1 MKKAHL
7 SQYLLDIIYPIGSL
21 YFTVVDDTA
30 QKVHNRF
37 GGNWEL
43 FGAGRTP
50 VCVDTNDSNFNTVE
64 KTGGEKTHTLTINEM
79 PSHKHERIL
88 GGGNTDWPLTN
99 PYGLSDGS
107 GVVST
112 NYAIVGSS
120 SQEYFTA
127 NRSVFKTNVSGGGQS
142 HNNLQPYKTC
152 YIWKRVAD

>member
-30 QKVHNRF
+30 QKVQNRF

-50 VCVDTNDSNFNTVE
+50 VCVDTNDSDFNTVE
-64 KTGGEKTHTLTINEM
+64 KTGGSKYLQKHQHTEYVNSGSGGRYPYTLSN
-79 PSHKHERIL
+79 
-88 GGGNTDWPLTN
+88 GGGPSTTGNFFQNNSIFGNFTGPQVLT
-99 PYGLSDGS
+99 GES
-107 GVVST
+107 GT
-112 NYAIVGSS
+112 GN
-120 SQEYFTA
+120 
-127 NRSVFKTNVSGGGQS
+127 SG
-142 HNNLQPYKTC
+142 NLQPYKTC